1 MSQDV
6 LRRARGFERGN
17 RRRARQDPN
26 RTRRRLAGERVEVAL
41 VVGVLAARHRTQRIR
56 RRGLGRRRG
65 RRRNGRCGRVP
76 SSGSGRRGRGRFRWQ
91 RRVRGRRR
99 SRVQHAARLHR
110 RQHPA
115 DVPIHLAGRARG
127 PCGAFTARRSSLS
140 NSRIRTSRVGARS
153 VPKCSSARRG
163 ISTPAC
169 ATSRHRFCP
178 VGGLRALEARL
189 AGARGDTRFR
199 ASTPVDA
206 RHPRPRSILV
216 GSFAPSTARLVRSSP
231 LERRPRASRA
241 IGSRPP
247 G

>member
-41 VVGVLAARHRTQRIR
+41 VVGVLAARRRTQRIR
-56 RRGLGRRRG
+56 RRGRR
-65 RRRNGRCGRVP
+65 RRRNGRWAGPVQRLGTTGAGQVP
-76 SSGSGRRGRGRFRWQ
+76 LATPRSGEAAISSPARCSPASPSTS
-91 RRVRGRRR
+91 RRR
-99 SRVQHAARLHR
+99 PDPSRRTR
-110 RQHPA
+110 
-115 DVPIHLAGRARG
+115 AGPLWRSL
-127 PCGAFTARRSSLS
+127 TARRSSLS
-140 NSRIRTSRVGARS
+140 VPDSDVARWRGEACRRVRAR
-153 VPKCSSARRG
+153 VVA
-163 ISTPAC
+163 
-169 ATSRHRFCP
+169 SRHPRVQHPAIGFVQLADSGP
-178 VGGLRALEARL
+178 LKRASRALV
-189 AGARGDTRFR
+189 GDTRFR

-216 GSFAPSTARLVRSSP
+216 GSFAPSTARLFRSSP